1 MDLELDALSDF
12 SKASQAVCLIRRRT
26 AAFLIIL
33 FGSYAKGV
41 IRRDSDIDIAYA
53 GVQKLS
59 AYDNFILAQ
68 ELAVILG
75 RDVDL
80 LDLSQVSTVMKA
92 QIVAY
97 GKVIYCSDEV
107 KRQYFFMKAL
117 KEYATLSDE
126 RAVVVD
132 SIARRGAIYAD

>member
-1 MDLELDALSDF
+1 MALELDALSDF
-12 SKASQAVCLIRRRT
+12 SIDSQAVRLIRCRT

-41 IRRDSDIDIAYA
+41 TRSDSDVDIAYA
-53 GVQKLS
+53 SEEKLS

-80 LDLSQVSTVMKA
+80 LDLSKVSTVMKA
-92 QIVAY
+92 HIVAF
-97 GKVIYCSDEV
+97 GKVVYCSDEV

-126 RAVVVD
+126 RAVIVD
-132 SIARRGAIYAD
+132 SIATRGAIYAD